1 MKLSTFTYP
10 DTNQTAI
17 PNTTIKNPDR
27 TLVVM
32 FGPSHYLMPQPPFNG
47 PGCVPRSPCHWVLQ
61 LRRNFRDAYPGR
73 HVGRCPPPIRAHN
86 SPHSPRTGYRPR
98 TVVRSR
104 TIPCLPFPLIPR
116 RNRPRTHN
124 IPQPRATILALFS
137 RGMQGRLSPS
147 REPSIHGYLR
157 NRRHSRLPR
166 SIQTAP

>member
-61 LRRNFRDAYPGR
+61 LPEKFSGR
-73 HVGRCPPPIRAHN
+73 I
-86 SPHSPRTGYRPR
+86 
-98 TVVRSR
+98 SR
-104 TIPCLPFPLIPR
+104 TTRWSLPSSNSSTQQSAQPPHRLQTPDSRSKPHNPLFTVPFD
-116 RNRPRTHN
+116 PKT
-124 IPQPRATILALFS
+124 
-137 RGMQGRLSPS
+137 
-147 REPSIHGYLR
+147 E
-157 NRRHSRLPR
+157 
-166 SIQTAP
+166 